1 MSKSESPVE
10 TEVLHYARV
19 LRQAIRVAG
28 LSVSEVERRLGQG
41 PKSLRRVFVGR
52 VDLKFKH
59 VVSVLRIIG
68 MSQEEFFALAAQ
80 GRRRRGPRSRGSE
93 FLAAFERM
101 GYRGEMISGDDEDDP
116 VSGEELN
123 RMVAEA
129 VKQVLE
135 RRASATQPAGNLG
148 EPVRKGRAKS
158 PAARKKPRPG
168 EDAVAGVP
176 DPAKR

>member
-1 MSKSESPVE
+1 MTKKEPEVE
-10 TEVLHYARV
+10 TEALHYARV

-41 PKSLRRVFVGR
+41 PKSLRRVFAGV

-59 VVSVLRIIG
+59 VVAVLRIIG
-68 MSQEEFFALAAQ
+68 ISQEEFFALAAQ

-101 GYRGEMISGDDEDDP
+101 GYRGETILGDDEDDP
-116 VSGEELN
+116 VSERELS
-123 RMVAEA
+123 RMVTDA

-135 RRASATQPAGNLG
+135 RRALATEPS
-148 EPVRKGRAKS
+148 EPVRKVRAR
-158 PAARKKPRPG
+158 ATRKKPSL
-168 EDAVAGVP
+168 D
-176 DPAKR
+176 

>member
-1 MSKSESPVE
+1 MSKSEPPDDS
-10 TEVLHYARV
+10 EVLHYARV

-41 PKSLRRVFVGR
+41 AKSLRRVFAGAVE
-52 VDLKFKH
+52 LKFKH

-101 GYRGEMISGDDEDDP
+101 GYRGEMVSGDDEDDP
-116 VSGEELN
+116 VSEEELN
-123 RMVAEA
+123 QMVAEA
-129 VKQVLE
+129 VKQVLVT
-135 RRASATQPAGNLG
+135 RARVSGPAADSMGR
-148 EPVRKGRAKS
+148 VRKGRAKR
-158 PAARKKPRPG
+158 PVARKRPSRG
-168 EDAVAGVP
+168 EAAAAGAP
-176 DPAKR
+176 DPVDG

>member
-1 MSKSESPVE
+1 MSKSEPPVE

-19 LRQAIRVAG
+19 LRQAIRVSG

-41 PKSLRRVFVGR
+41 PKSLRRVFAGA

-68 MSQEEFFALAAQ
+68 ISQEEFFALSAQ

-93 FLAAFERM
+93 FLAAFESM
-101 GYRGEMISGDDEDDP
+101 GYRGELVPGDDEDDP
-116 VSGEELN
+116 VSEEELS
-123 RMVAEA
+123 RMVADA

-135 RRASATQPAGNLG
+135 RRARATDQVTDPG
-148 EPVRKGRAKS
+148 EPAKKGRAKG
-158 PAARKKPRPG
+158 PAARKRPSSG
-168 EDAVAGVP
+168 
-176 DPAKR
+176 